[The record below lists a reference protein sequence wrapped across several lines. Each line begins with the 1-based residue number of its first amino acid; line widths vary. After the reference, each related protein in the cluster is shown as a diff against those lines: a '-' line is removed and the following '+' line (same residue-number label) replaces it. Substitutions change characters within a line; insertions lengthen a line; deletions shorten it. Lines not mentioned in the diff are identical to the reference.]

1 MRSTSVGSHGGG
13 AYGNGEGGPGG
24 GLAAGCKNS
33 PAIGVYTQRKL
44 IPLIPAAQYPK
55 LMTTTPISKY
65 FDEPSRC
72 VEQNNESFLK
82 LVDFVW
88 KHGEVWSYGGGERGR
103 AGGGTVEVD
112 QKSKGK
118 YKVTVEEL
126 MAEVELLEVDIKVVL
141 MKEVVSGYGG
151 SGGGYG
157 GRRGGSGSYG
167 SGYGSCGGE
176 ISG

>member
-1 MRSTSVGSHGGG
+1 MNRRVASNKIMKVMKG
-13 AYGNGEGGPGG
+13 
-24 GLAAGCKNS
+24 
-33 PAIGVYTQRKL
+33 
-44 IPLIPAAQYPK
+44 
-55 LMTTTPISKY
+55 
-65 FDEPSRC
+65 
-72 VEQNNESFLK
+72 SFLK
-82 LVDFVW
+82 LIDFVW

-126 MAEVELLEVDIKVVL
+126 MAEVELLEVDIKVVV
-141 MKEVVSGYGG
+141 MKEVVSGDGG